1 MGHAIPG
8 VRRYAQIMITV
19 VEVPF
24 EDERVHALWE
34 AQQDEVQRLY
44 GDLDTRSDFGPQG
57 LIASLLALDED
68 GQPLGAVLARW
79 LDPHPDRQGAAEIRR
94 LYVVPEQRGHRYAR
108 VLMGALERAAWRAG
122 ATELV
127 LVTGVRQPGAIA
139 VYRGIG
145 YTDTARFGPHA
156 GEPDVVFLAKH
167 LPTRVLVINGTIGAG
182 KTSTA
187 AAVHDVLAQEDAR
200 SAFIDADFL
209 CQAAPMPEGDPYG
222 QELLFANLAAV
233 SPIYRAQGYGCIV
246 IARVVEDAG
255 DRDRYAQAFAGPG
268 GLAHVSIVR
277 VTASEETRMARITAR
292 EAEGY
297 WRELGLARTVELDD
311 VLEDLDLD
319 DGVVSSEGAT
329 RIDVAREALDAAGW

>member
-1 MGHAIPG
+1 
-8 VRRYAQIMITV
+8 MITV
-19 VEVPF
+19 VAVPF
-24 EDERVHALWE
+24 EDERAHALWE

-44 GDLDTRSDFGPQG
+44 GELDIHADIGPEG
-57 LIASLLALDED
+57 LIASLLALDEA
-68 GQPLGAVLARW
+68 GEPLGAVFARW
-79 LDPHPDRQGAAEIRR
+79 LNHHPDRPGAAEIKR
-94 LYVVPEQRGHRYAR
+94 LYVTPEQRGHRYAR

-127 LVTGVRQPGAIA
+127 LETGSRQPEAIA

-145 YTDTARFGPHA
+145 YTDAGRFGPYA
-156 GEPDVVFLAKH
+156 VEPDVVFLAKQ

-209 CQAAPMPEGDPYG
+209 CQAAPMPEDDAYG
-222 QELLFANLAAV
+222 QDLLFANLAAV
-233 SPIYRAQGYGCIV
+233 SPNYRARGYGCIV

-255 DRDRYAQAFAGPG
+255 DRDRYAAAFAGPG
-268 GLAHVSIVR
+268 GRAHVSIVR
-277 VTASEETRMARITAR
+277 VTAAEDARRARITAR
-292 EAEGY
+292 EPEGY
-297 WRELGLARTVELDD
+297 WRELALARTVELDD

-319 DGVVSSEGAT
+319 DGVVSSEGAS
-329 RIDVAREALDAAGW
+329 RIDVAKSALDAAGW